1 MVEEDAPSRAA
12 ASRAAASPEEEE
24 ASPEEEEAFPEEEE
38 AFPEEEEALLVV
50 VMVLVRAAE
59 TNASAVAYLLP
70 WAAAAEAAEEAAA
83 GEVL

>member
-38 AFPEEEEALLVV
+38 ALLASCLV

-70 WAAAAEAAEEAAA
+70 WAAAAEEAEEAAA

>member
-38 AFPEEEEALLVV
+38 ALLASCLV

>member
-38 AFPEEEEALLVV
+38 ALLASCLVV

-59 TNASAVAYLLP
+59 TNASAGAYLLP
-70 WAAAAEAAEEAAA
+70 WAAAAEEAEDAAA

>member
-24 ASPEEEEAFPEEEE
+24 ASPEEEE

-70 WAAAAEAAEEAAA
+70 WAAAA